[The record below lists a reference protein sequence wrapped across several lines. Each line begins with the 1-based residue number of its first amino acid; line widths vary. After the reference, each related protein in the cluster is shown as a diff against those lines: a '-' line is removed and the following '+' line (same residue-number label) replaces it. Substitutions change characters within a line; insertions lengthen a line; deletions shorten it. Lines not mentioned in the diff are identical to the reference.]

1 LFVAN
6 SLDNNY
12 LCLDENRSVDTNTQ
26 HDAINN
32 IEDSD
37 VTQNI
42 IKCEK
47 VPNIPKAPK
56 TATIP
61 SFRTSRKTL
70 YPLSASNLTKQ
81 LNSSSHIQEST
92 SSKKGNIK
100 IIFCKF

>member
-12 LCLDENRSVDTNTQ
+12 LCLDENWSVDTNTQ

-32 IEDSD
+32 IREDSD

-42 IKCEK
+42 INCEK
-47 VPNIPKAPK
+47 VPNTPKAPK

-61 SFRTSRKTL
+61 SFRTSRKTP
-70 YPLSASNLTKQ
+70 YPLSASNLTK
-81 LNSSSHIQEST
+81 
-92 SSKKGNIK
+92 
-100 IIFCKF
+100 